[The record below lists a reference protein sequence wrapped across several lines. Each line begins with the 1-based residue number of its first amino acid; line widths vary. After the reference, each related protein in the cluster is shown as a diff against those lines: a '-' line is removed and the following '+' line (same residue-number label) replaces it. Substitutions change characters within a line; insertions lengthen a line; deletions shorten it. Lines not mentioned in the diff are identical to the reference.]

1 MNNQRIAE
9 VKTNFMCQT
18 IDMEH
23 IGISLG
29 FMCWQETETPS
40 LTMCFFFFFPFSH
53 LKVLKARVEFFS
65 VGSEFTV
72 FNAVGI
78 PTKLSNG
85 RSMLLP
91 QLFTQFLR
99 KAHVLQELRGKT
111 DTKWSHT
118 SSLIWTGCSVYNT
131 EGFLSWH
138 LQLSIFFIA
147 VGVG

>member
-1 MNNQRIAE
+1 MLTRNRD
-9 VKTNFMCQT
+9 T
-18 IDMEH
+18 ITDNV
-23 IGISLG
+23 L
-29 FMCWQETETPS
+29 
-40 LTMCFFFFFPFSH
+40 FFFPFSH

-85 RSMLLP
+85 RSMLLL

-118 SSLIWTGCSVYNT
+118 SSLI
-131 EGFLSWH
+131 
-138 LQLSIFFIA
+138 
-147 VGVG
+147 